1 MDGYDMVR
9 GKGYVYTVN
18 DTTTT
23 YNYGLPLPKRYK
35 QYPID
40 RYYRKLKKNPGDITT
55 RYLLVDELVKN
66 NRYEEADQQLNILSK
81 TQSNYSKFR
90 MVEAEVR
97 GKQIEYY
104 ENKINTLER
113 KLSINPNDRK
123 TVLEL
128 GKYYSFREQ
137 YAKAMKLYNDYL
149 QNHYGDY
156 EVRNQKVKLLSQTGK
171 LDDARNEM
179 EIVLNQAPDNKNYL
193 V

>member
-1 MDGYDMVR
+1 
-9 GKGYVYTVN
+9 
-18 DTTTT
+18 
-23 YNYGLPLPKRYK
+23 
-35 QYPID
+35 
-40 RYYRKLKKNPGDITT
+40 
-55 RYLLVDELVKN
+55 
-66 NRYEEADQQLNILSK
+66 
-81 TQSNYSKFR
+81 